1 LANNHALDRGV
12 VGLENTIKNV
22 DASGLIGFGARLVTP
37 TVATSTVAALTA
49 STSTTSTSTSAIPNY
64 KITEKNG
71 LRIGFLSYTYGT
83 NGLSLPKS
91 KSGMLSYI
99 NKDQISKDIKD
110 LKKQN
115 VDAVVVAMHFGVEY
129 KLDENANQRD
139 LAQFTCDNGADIVLG
154 DHPHVLEPITY
165 LNDKKCLVIYSLGNF
180 ISVMPN
186 LYMDLG
192 GILKVEITKN
202 EGGDVGTGN
211 GAGTSVGAGSASSST
226 SSISMKPDFIATWV
240 KRGTGSDGRR
250 YYTVLPLDIS
260 KISSGIKITDSEAKR
275 IEMYKNYID
284 TKIRVGI
291 ADSK

>member
-1 LANNHALDRGV
+1 MANNHALDRGA

-22 DASGLIGFGARLVTP
+22 DASGLVGFGARLVTHA
-37 TVATSTVAALTA
+37 VATSTVAALAA
-49 STSTTSTSTSAIPNY
+49 STSTTSTSTSAILNY

-71 LRIGFLSYTYGT
+71 IRIGFLSYTYGT

-99 NKDQISKDIKD
+99 NKGQISKDIKD

-115 VDAVVVAMHFGVEY
+115 VDAVVVAIHFGVEY

-139 LAQFTCDNGADIVLG
+139 LAQFTCDSGADIVLG

-180 ISVMPN
+180 ISAMPN

-202 EGGDVGTGN
+202 EGGDIGIGN
-211 GAGTSVGAGSASSST
+211 ASSST

-240 KRGTGSDGRR
+240 KRGTGFDGRR
-250 YYTVLPLDIS
+250 YYTVLPLDADNI
-260 KISSGIKITDSEAKR
+260 GGDIKITASEAKR
-275 IEMYKNYID
+275 IELYKDYVN
-284 TKIRVGI
+284 TKIKVGI
-291 ADSK
+291 VDFK